1 MELGIRN
8 NILIRFL
15 SFIEKLGYNKAD
27 VIVGT
32 MPNLVEHVENRIG
45 KLPNVLLYLKDTAQV
60 FMQIRM
66 F

>member
-1 MELGIRN
+1 
-8 NILIRFL
+8 L

-45 KLPNVLLYLKDTAQV
+45 KLPNVLLYPKDTAQV
-60 FMQIRM
+60 FMQI
-66 F
+66 